1 MRFKTKTG
9 KKGRGDQIL
18 LVRTDGYEQMTYED
32 LFRMVVKHFY
42 DNEDRVYPPP
52 AKGSK
57 YLLEA
62 LTYLRTHN
70 VEETLIKSK
79 LKTCPICGELLVPH
93 SGILL
98 CPECGHIED

>member
-1 MRFKTKTG
+1 MKFDIRKG
-9 KKGRGDQIL
+9 KKSENDLVL
-18 LVRTDGYEQMTYED
+18 LVKTEDWEQLRFED
-32 LFRMVVKHFY
+32 LLTAIKFFF

-98 CPECGHIED
+98 CPECGHIEY